1 MKYLLDTDICI
12 DLVNRSLGYKNIL
25 SRIGTKEYGQV
36 LISSISIA
44 ELQYGTSQRAWKYQN
59 KIKLQL
65 LIARFQTLAFDDKAA
80 KIYGQIRTD
89 LEIQGVGM
97 GPLDTL
103 LVAQALSVKAIMV
116 TRNTREFSR
125 AKSLRVQ
132 NWLLD

>member
-25 SRIGTKEYGQV
+25 SRIGSKEYGQV

-65 LIARFQTLAFDDKAA
+65 LIARFQTLAFDDRAA
-80 KIYGQIRTD
+80 KVYGEIRKD
-89 LEIQGVGM
+89 LETQDISL

-103 LVAQALSVKAIMV
+103 LAAQALSVKAVMV
-116 TRNTREFSR
+116 TNNTRGFSR

>member
-12 DLVNRSLGYKNIL
+12 ELVNRSLGYKNIL
-25 SRIGTKEYGQV
+25 SRIGSKEYGQV

-103 LVAQALSVKAIMV
+103 LVAQALSVKAVMV
-116 TRNTREFSR
+116 TRKTREFSR